1 MQCLGA
7 RSLVVGLLIATAAPL
22 GAQVADSN
30 HLEVYG
36 EADYDWTIRP
46 LDGAEVELESFR
58 GRVLF
63 INMWAS
69 WCTPCRSE
77 APLLS
82 RAADRF
88 EGRVDFVGVNVRD
101 GMDDARRFVAEFFAE
116 APIGHLHDRP
126 GDVPGSLGGGN
137 GVPQTFFYAAGGE
150 LVYWHPGVI
159 DERTL
164 ALQIDEIV
172 ARSG

>member
-1 MQCLGA
+1 MQRLGA

-69 WCTPCRSE
+69 WCTPCVRE
-77 APLLS
+77 METIERLKDRLADTDAEFLIV
-82 RAADRF
+82 AAEGERPVRRHLRRYSYDLPIYLEIDRMPSSF
-88 EGRVDFVGVNVRD
+88 GLRGLPTSWVVDREGRIVLVRH
-101 GMDDARRFVAEFFAE
+101 GE
-116 APIGHLHDRP
+116 AIWD
-126 GDVPGSLGGGN
+126 
-137 GVPQTFFYAAGGE
+137 T
-150 LVYWHPGVI
+150 
-159 DERTL
+159 
-164 ALQIDEIV
+164 DEIEKFV
-172 ARSG
+172 RSLVEPG